1 MRIIE
6 FQVRNFRNIV
16 DSSPIRVE
24 PDVTCLVGKNES
36 GKSALLEALYLLKP
50 SYREDFNIS
59 TNDINEQYPR
69 WLLAQDRR
77 GDNISERALVTAT
90 FQLEEPEL
98 AAIKE
103 ALGSNIITEEK
114 VKASRQ
120 YNGEIL
126 WEFKCD
132 EKAAI
137 HDTIQDMPTA
147 IIKHLDECTDLQ
159 DLRDTLASLQATTN
173 EQTELLSDD
182 IEAARSIV
190 EERGLSSKSI
200 YQILD
205 PILTEY
211 LPVVFRFT
219 QYQTLPGR
227 IEFSEI
233 MNDKPSSG
241 PNATARALMS
251 RVEADLNIL
260 SAENYELRRSEME
273 AVAIDLTQEV
283 FEYWKQNPDL
293 EVLIDTDNTG
303 DGQKYI
309 DIRLRDRRTGF
320 SNNFSQRSSG
330 FQWFFSF
337 LAAFGEFEGK
347 NEQTI
352 VLLDEPAL
360 TLHGRAQ
367 ADFIRFINERL
378 APSNTVIYTTHSPFM
393 VEPSALNRVRIV
405 EDKGPPQGSV
415 TSDAVLA
422 SDPDSLF
429 PLQAALGYGIAQSLF
444 IGPDNL
450 VVEGISELAY
460 LKYISSKLTSMDRTF
475 LDERWRIL
483 PAGGASNIPT
493 FVALIGPHLDATV
506 LADSSAKGVQR
517 IEQMIKN
524 HLLSKNRLIFVSD
537 VLSAKNGDIE
547 DIFSTEDYLALYNA
561 ALDQDIKSGD
571 LPPGDRIVKRIE
583 SHVGKE
589 FDHYLPAQYM
599 TRSDCD
605 FSEETLTRFEELFTR
620 INATLSDS

>member
-6 FQVRNFRNIV
+6 FQVRTFRNIV
-16 DSSPIRVE
+16 DSSLISVE

-36 GKSALLEALYLLKP
+36 GKSALLEALYLLNP
-50 SYREDFNIS
+50 SYREDFNV
-59 TNDINEQYPR
+59 NEHYPR
-69 WLLAQDRR
+69 WLFAQDRR
-77 GDNISERALVTAT
+77 RGDISERALVTAT
-90 FQLEEPEL
+90 FRLEEPEL
-98 AAIKE
+98 TAIEE
-103 ALGSNIITEEK
+103 ALGSNIIVDEK
-114 VKASRQ
+114 VTASRQ
-120 YNGEIL
+120 YNDEII
-126 WEFKCD
+126 WEFEYD
-132 EKAAI
+132 EKAVIQNAI
-137 HDTIQDMPTA
+137 RDMPIA
-147 IIKHLDECTDLQ
+147 VAKHFDTCTDLQ
-159 DLRDTLASLQATTN
+159 ELRASLASLRSTTD
-173 EQTELLSDD
+173 EDLSPED
-182 IEAARSIV
+182 IDAAISSI
-190 EERGLSSKSI
+190 ENRGIDSQSI
-200 YQILD
+200 HQILE
-205 PILTEY
+205 PVLANY
-211 LPVVFRFT
+211 LPLVFRFT

-227 IEFSEI
+227 IPFSEI
-233 MNDKPSSG
+233 MNESPASG
-241 PNATARALMS
+241 SIATARALMS
-251 RVEADLNIL
+251 RVEADLTIL
-260 SAENYELRRSEME
+260 STENYELRRSEME
-273 AVAIDLTQEV
+273 AVAIGLTQEV

-293 EVLIDTDNTG
+293 KVLIDIDNAE

-309 DIRLRDRRTGF
+309 DIRLEDTRTGF

-347 NEQTI
+347 DQQTI

-405 EDKGPPQGSV
+405 EDKGPPQGSM

-429 PLQAALGYGIAQSLF
+429 PLQAALGYDIAQSLF

-460 LKYISSKLTSMDRTF
+460 LNTMSSKLARIDRTF
-475 LDERWRIL
+475 LDERWRII

-506 LADSSAKGVQR
+506 LADSNTRGVQR
-517 IEQMIKN
+517 IEQMIKS
-524 HLLSKNRLIFVSD
+524 HLLSENRLIFVSD
-537 VLSAKNGDIE
+537 VLSGKNGDIE
-547 DIFSTEDYLALYNA
+547 DLFSPEDYLVLYNA
-561 ALDQDIKSGD
+561 ALEQDIKSSD
-571 LPPGDRIVKRIE
+571 LQPGDRIVKRIA

-599 TRSDCD
+599 TRADYD
-605 FSEETLTRFEELFTR
+605 FSEETLMRFEELFTR